1 MRDEPMDAIGVSTH
15 MNRSAQ
21 LEDVDR
27 RLTTVYGRPR
37 WHSHGPPL
45 DELIATVL
53 SQHTSD
59 TNTARAFAGLRSR
72 FPSWDDVVGAP
83 TPEVADAIR
92 SGGLADVK
100 APRIQVI
107 LRAVQAETG
116 ETSLDWLGSLSLDR
130 ARDWLLA
137 LPGVGP
143 KTAACVLL
151 FSLGLPAMPVD
162 THVHRVSRRLGLIES
177 GVSAEAAHLALDR
190 LVGPDRDSIYALHLN
205 LIQHGRD
212 TCKARN
218 PACSRCC
225 LAEICPSANLPQ
237 SRSI

>member
-1 MRDEPMDAIGVSTH
+1 MDAIGVSTH
-15 MNRSAQ
+15 MSLSAR

-27 RLTTVYGRPR
+27 RLTGVYGRPR
-37 WHSHGPPL
+37 WHSHGAPL

-72 FPSWDDVVGAP
+72 FPDWDGVVDAP
-83 TPEVADAIR
+83 TIEVADAIR

-100 APRIQVI
+100 APRIQAI

-116 ETSLDWLGSLSLDR
+116 ETSLDWLGSLSLDT
-130 ARDWLLA
+130 ARDWLLE

-162 THVHRVSRRLGLIES
+162 THVHRVSRRLELIAS
-177 GVSAEAAHLALDR
+177 GVSAEAAHNSLDR
-190 LVGPDRDSIYALHLN
+190 LIGADRDSIYTLHLN

-218 PACSRCC
+218 PACGRCC
-225 LAEICPSANLPQ
+225 LAEICPSAHFPQ